1 MFKRLHIIMSSSIAI
16 LLDNFYR
23 RYLLRMRT
31 ILSLS
36 ACDSFLQ
43 MKFNKNLL
51 FGCFTSVDSNFPTQ
65 HKYYSSAAR
74 NV

>member
-1 MFKRLHIIMSSSIAI
+1 
-16 LLDNFYR
+16 
-23 RYLLRMRT
+23 MRT

-43 MKFNKNLL
+43 MKWNKNVL

-65 HKYYSSAAR
+65 HKYYLSAAR
-74 NV
+74 NVYIKS

>member
-1 MFKRLHIIMSSSIAI
+1 MVEKMDKIRAAHRAQHSSIAI

-23 RYLLRMRT
+23 RYLLRMCT

-43 MKFNKNLL
+43 MK
-51 FGCFTSVDSNFPTQ
+51 
-65 HKYYSSAAR
+65 
-74 NV
+74 